1 MRRLRLLPCL
11 PQTVSIHAPVKGATR
26 FVRHCIGGRGVS
38 IHAPVKG
45 AGRGVSIHAPV
56 KGATYSE
63 PSLGVNNSFNSRT
76 RKGCDDK
83 SFDISPFKDVSI
95 HAPVKGATKLQPVI
109 LRVNMVSI
117 HAPVKGAT
125 TWCWRAS
132 TVAQVSIHAPV
143 KGATNSESVFFRT
156 EGFNSRTRKGCD
168 IREFLPPVSQKKKC
182 DPKRNIRIS

>member
-26 FVRHCIGGRGVS
+26 FVRHCIG
-38 IHAPVKG
+38 
-45 AGRGVSIHAPV
+45 GRGVSIHAPV

-168 IREFLPPVSQKKKC
+168 IREFLPPVSRKKFQFTH
-182 DPKRNIRIS
+182 P